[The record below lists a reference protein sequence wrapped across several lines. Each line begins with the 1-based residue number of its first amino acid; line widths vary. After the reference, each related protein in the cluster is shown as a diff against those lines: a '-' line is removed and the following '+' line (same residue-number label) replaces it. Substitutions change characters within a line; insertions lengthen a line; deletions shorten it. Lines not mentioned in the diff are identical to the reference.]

1 MTGNFQGR
9 LFRLLLLYIV
19 LQPIITNLL
28 LRSPP
33 TPPPHRFEMIFRS
46 LKQPPRHVCANKYDL
61 QLRVVQ
67 IDFLLEIIAPLKN
80 EGTNEREAP
89 KQ

>member
-1 MTGNFQGR
+1 MTGNFR
-9 LFRLLLLYIV
+9 AWLFRLLLLYIV

-28 LRSPP
+28 LCSPP
-33 TPPPHRFEMIFRS
+33 TTSFEMIFLS
-46 LKQPPRHVCANKYDL
+46 LERPQRHVCVNKYDL

-80 EGTNEREAP
+80 EGSAKARE
-89 KQ
+89 